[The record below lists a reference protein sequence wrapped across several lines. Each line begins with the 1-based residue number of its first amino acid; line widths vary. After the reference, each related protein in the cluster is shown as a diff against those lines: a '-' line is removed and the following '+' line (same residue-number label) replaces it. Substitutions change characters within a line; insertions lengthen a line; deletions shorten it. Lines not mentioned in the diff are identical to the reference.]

1 MTSTSSLA
9 LHGGAP
15 VRTKAWPTWPQW
27 DESERTA
34 LLAVL
39 ERGEW
44 GGYDSAV
51 RDFEAAFAARHAA
64 AHCVTTVNGTTTLET
79 ALRALGVGPG
89 DEVIVPPYTFVATAS
104 AVRIVGA
111 TPVFADV
118 ELETWNLS
126 IPAVEAAISE
136 RTKAIIPVHFGG
148 LPTDLDALLPLAA
161 RHGLAVIEDAAHAH
175 GSAWQGKPVGALGT
189 VGSFSFQSSKNLT
202 AGEGGALLTNDSELA
217 EKMWSIANCGRSSD
231 GMWYEHPNLG
241 TNLRLSGWQAAVL
254 SAGLARLDDQLQRR
268 MASARRLHS
277 FLEEI
282 DGLTPQTWDE
292 RADAHAHHI
301 FLMRYES
308 ELFADLPREKLIAA
322 LQAEGIPASPVY
334 PYPLYEQ
341 PPLVEPHSRV
351 TPCPNAE
358 QLCQQTVAL
367 GQNLLLADADE
378 MDDVAAAIL
387 KVRENVDALK
397 EG

>member
-1 MTSTSSLA
+1 MSQSTLA
-9 LHGGAP
+9 LHGGTP
-15 VRTKAWPTWPQW
+15 VRSKAWPRWPQW
-27 DESERTA
+27 DETERSG

-44 GGYDSAV
+44 GGYDKAV

-64 AHCVTTVNGTTTLET
+64 AHCITTVNGTTTLET
-79 ALRALGVGPG
+79 ALRALGVGAG

-126 IPAVEAAISE
+126 LPAVEAAISE
-136 RTKAIIPVHFGG
+136 RTKAVIPVHFGG
-148 LPTDLDALLPLAA
+148 LPVDLDALLPLAA

-175 GSAWQGKPVGALGT
+175 GSSWNGKPVGALGT
-189 VGSFSFQSSKNLT
+189 VGSFSFQASKNLT
-202 AGEGGALLTNDSELA
+202 AGEGGALLTNDPVLA
-217 EKMWSIANCGRSSD
+217 EKLWSIANCGRSSD

-241 TNLRLSGWQAAVL
+241 TNLRLSGWQAAIL
-254 SAGLARLDDQLQRR
+254 SAGLARLDEQLQRR
-268 MASARRLHS
+268 MSNARRLHS

-282 DGLTPQTWDE
+282 DGLTPQRWDT

-301 FLMRYES
+301 FLMRFETD
-308 ELFADLPREKLIAA
+308 LFAGLPREKLIAA
-322 LQAEGIPASPVY
+322 LRAEGIPASAVY
-334 PYPLYEQ
+334 PYPLYQQ

-351 TPCPNAE
+351 TPSPNAE
-358 QLCQQTVAL
+358 LLCQQTVAL
-367 GQNLLLADADE
+367 GQSLLLAEPEE
-378 MDDVAAAIL
+378 MDDVANAIL
-387 KVRENVDALK
+387 KIRENVERLM
-397 EG
+397 G